1 MGGRREKAV
10 VGANFM
16 FFANRAGPCS
26 LDPGVSACFLQGDI
40 VFSQPRD
47 GDWINK
53 QELHPSFHLFF
64 VSSGKMEDEAE
75 IMCGRKCLFQG
86 CHVRLLMRVPRMRCA
101 NLVCVPSLQISDS
114 RSGT

>member
-1 MGGRREKAV
+1 MEGLDGGKREKAV

-40 VFSQPRD
+40 VLYQPRD

-53 QELHPSFHLFF
+53 QELSSIFPSVLR
-64 VSSGKMEDEAE
+64 VIWKD
-75 IMCGRKCLFQG
+75 GR
-86 CHVRLLMRVPRMRCA
+86 
-101 NLVCVPSLQISDS
+101 
-114 RSGT
+114 